1 MGAFSPSLRSLPG
14 RRFFIVRHQ
23 YHLCS
28 TPFPNRCG
36 CSSRGLPSSS
46 PACFGGALYA
56 LGAGSVLVVPL
67 AAVAA
72 VVLGEVYFL
81 FADGDGPV

>member
-1 MGAFSPSLRSLPG
+1 MRMLVTRLAVLVAGVLL
-14 RRFFIVRHQ
+14 
-23 YHLCS
+23 
-28 TPFPNRCG
+28 
-36 CSSRGLPSSS
+36 
-46 PACFGGALYA
+46 GGALYA

>member
-1 MGAFSPSLRSLPG
+1 MRMLVTRLAVLVAGVLL
-14 RRFFIVRHQ
+14 
-23 YHLCS
+23 
-28 TPFPNRCG
+28 
-36 CSSRGLPSSS
+36 
-46 PACFGGALYA
+46 GGALYA
-56 LGAGSVLVVPL
+56 LGAGSVVLVVPL

>member
-1 MGAFSPSLRSLPG
+1 MLDSLSEPMRMLVTRLAVLVAG
-14 RRFFIVRHQ
+14 V
-23 YHLCS
+23 L
-28 TPFPNRCG
+28 
-36 CSSRGLPSSS
+36 L
-46 PACFGGALYA
+46 GGALYA

>member
-1 MGAFSPSLRSLPG
+1 VLDSLSEPMRMLVTRLAVLVAG
-14 RRFFIVRHQ
+14 V
-23 YHLCS
+23 L
-28 TPFPNRCG
+28 
-36 CSSRGLPSSS
+36 L
-46 PACFGGALYA
+46 GGALYA

>member
-1 MGAFSPSLRSLPG
+1 
-14 RRFFIVRHQ
+14 
-23 YHLCS
+23 
-28 TPFPNRCG
+28 
-36 CSSRGLPSSS
+36 LPSSS
-46 PACFGGALYA
+46 PACFSAARCTRSARGAF
-56 LGAGSVLVVPL
+56 LVVPL

>member
-1 MGAFSPSLRSLPG
+1 MRMLVTRLAVLVAGVLLG
-14 RRFFIVRHQ
+14 
-23 YHLCS
+23 
-28 TPFPNRCG
+28 
-36 CSSRGLPSSS
+36 
-46 PACFGGALYA
+46 GGALYA

>member
-1 MGAFSPSLRSLPG
+1 
-14 RRFFIVRHQ
+14 
-23 YHLCS
+23 
-28 TPFPNRCG
+28 
-36 CSSRGLPSSS
+36 LPSSS
-46 PACFGGALYA
+46 PACFSAARCTRSARG
-56 LGAGSVLVVPL
+56 VLVVPL